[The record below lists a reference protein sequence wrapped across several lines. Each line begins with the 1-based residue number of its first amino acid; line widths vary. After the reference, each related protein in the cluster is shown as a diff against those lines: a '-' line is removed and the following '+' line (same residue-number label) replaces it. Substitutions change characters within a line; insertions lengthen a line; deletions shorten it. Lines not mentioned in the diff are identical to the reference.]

1 MDRTDN
7 IGLLRNLSALVDFS
21 NLINSSLDINFILNN
36 ILLTCMGK
44 FHTTRAMVV
53 LFDRE
58 GMPYINLTKGFINAP
73 EIPEK
78 LNSNDETLDNFMQ
91 NCQFAIRKEINSAT
105 GTIGLIFLGKKLSGE
120 GYNKTDIEFLGTIIN
135 IGATAIENSLTV
147 EELKRVN
154 RELDSKVNQ
163 LSSLFDLS
171 KEFSGLLKIET
182 IGKLLAFSLIGQ
194 MTVSEFAIVIC
205 SGKKYQILET
215 KFDKNKITAFLNN
228 CDAKKINNVI
238 VGRQFKDELT
248 LLNELGVELIVPMQ
262 IKGET
267 KGLIMLGERKN
278 RKKYE
283 QTDIEFISSLG
294 SIAIISIENVLLF
307 ETALEKQRMEKD
319 LETARTIQKNLLP
332 KYIPKF
338 DTIEIAAFNESAK
351 IVGGDYYDIIQL
363 DNENLLIAI
372 ADVSGKG
379 VPASL
384 LMANLQAFIKTICK
398 MKLPLDRATNLI
410 NDLIAENTTMGDY
423 VTFFWSVFNM
433 KSKELTYVNAGHN
446 PPFLIREGKI
456 NKLKKGGMIIG
467 FLPTTIPYESETIK
481 LQKGDFLILYTDGIT
496 EAMDRNNNEYTDEK
510 FENLVAQLKEESP
523 YDAMRIIK
531 ESVDN
536 HTKDAEQSDDLTY
549 IVAKVIK

>member
-1 MDRTDN
+1 MDKTDN

-44 FHTTRAMVV
+44 FHTTKGLIV
-53 LFDRE
+53 LFDRA
-58 GMPYINLTKGFINAP
+58 GKPNINISKGFLNAP
-73 EIPEK
+73 EIPED
-78 LNSNDETLDNFMQ
+78 LYTNDEALDNFIQ
-91 NCQFAIRKEINSAT
+91 DCQFSIRKEINSTT
-105 GTIGLIFLGKKLSGE
+105 GAIGVIFLGRKLTGKE
-120 GYNKTDIEFLGTIIN
+120 YDKTDLEFLSTIIN

-205 SGKKYQILET
+205 SGEKHRILET
-215 KFDKNKITAFLNN
+215 KYDRNKIALFLDK
-228 CDAKKINNVI
+228 CDARKINTVI
-238 VGRQFKDELT
+238 TKRQFTEELM
-248 LLNELGVELIVPMQ
+248 LLTELGVELIVPMQ

-294 SIAIISIENVLLF
+294 SIAIISIENALLF

-332 KYIPKF
+332 KSIPKF
-338 DTIEIAAFNESAK
+338 DTIEIAAYNESAK
-351 IVGGDYYDIIQL
+351 IVGGDYYDVIQL
-363 DNENLLIAI
+363 DEDNVLIAI

-384 LMANLQAFIKTICK
+384 LMANLQAFLKTICK
-398 MKLPLDRATNLI
+398 MKLPLDKATNLI
-410 NDLIAENTTMGDY
+410 NDLIAENTTMGNY
-423 VTFFWSVFNM
+423 VTFFWSVFNTE
-433 KSKELTYVNAGHN
+433 SKELTYVNAGHN
-446 PPFLIREGKI
+446 PPFLIRNGKI
-456 NKLKKGGMIIG
+456 TKLKKGGMIIG
-467 FLPTTIPYESETIK
+467 FLPTTIPYESETVK
-481 LQKGDFLILYTDGIT
+481 LQKGDYLILYTDGIT
-496 EAMDRNNNEYTDEK
+496 EAMDKNNKEFTDEK
-510 FENLVAQLKEESP
+510 FEELVCRMKEESP
-523 YDAMRIIK
+523 YEAMKIIK
-531 ESVDN
+531 KSIDEHV
-536 HTKDAEQSDDLTY
+536 KGAEQSDDLTY
-549 IVAKVIK
+549 IVARVTK